1 MEIKLWQELKEALN
15 RRPDTRK
22 FLKWLKDTEEAK
34 NCIRVAIERV
44 EKGLQYAYRD
54 RRNKKRDFRGL
65 WIQRINAAVRDH
77 DMIYSQFIHGLK
89 LANIDLNRKMLSE
102 IAIHEPETFKNLV
115 EQVKGLVT
123 KSKDS
128 NENHASA

>member
-1 MEIKLWQELKEALN
+1 MARVKRGTESKARHKKILKMAKGY
-15 RRPDTRK
+15 RGR
-22 FLKWLKDTEEAK
+22 AK